1 MDCSLPG
8 FSIHGIF
15 QARILERVAIS
26 LEMGQRGSC
35 CDLCQSILFSS
46 LSFIVSDL
54 IFSSLIHFDLI
65 FVYGVRRASQV
76 ELVVENTA
84 ANAGDIGDMGLI
96 PGWERSLGGGHSNPL
111 QYSCLENPTDRRA
124 WWAIVLEVAKSWT
137 QLKRLSMYT
146 HNNDFILFLHLFC
159 LFVYA
164 PL

>member
-1 MDCSLPG
+1 MGCSLPG

-76 ELVVENTA
+76 DSGKELTCQYRRCKRHGFDPWVRK
-84 ANAGDIGDMGLI
+84 I
-96 PGWERSLGGGHSNPL
+96 PW
-111 QYSCLENPTDRRA
+111 RRA
-124 WWAIVLEVAKSWT
+124 WQPTPVSLHGESHGQRSLVGYSPWGRRVGHDRATHT
-137 QLKRLSMYT
+137 QSPAYPGIPFLRIQT
-146 HNNDFILFLHLFC
+146 HPVC
-159 LFVYA
+159 LYCNW
-164 PL
+164 

>member
-1 MDCSLPG
+1 MCLTLYDPMDCSLPG

-76 ELVVENTA
+76 VLMVRSLCG
-84 ANAGDIGDMGLI
+84 NAVYIRDADLI
-96 PGWERSLGGGHSNPL
+96 PEMGRSPGGGHGNPF
-111 QYSCLENPTDRRA
+111 QYSCLENPMARRA
-124 WWAIVLEVAKSWT
+124 WWAIVLEVTRSWT
-137 QLKRLSMYT
+137 GLKQLSM
-146 HNNDFILFLHLFC
+146 HAWC
-159 LFVYA
+159 
-164 PL
+164 

>member
-76 ELVVENTA
+76 VLMVRSLCG
-84 ANAGDIGDMGLI
+84 NAVYIRDADLI
-96 PGWERSLGGGHSNPL
+96 PEMGRSPGGGHGNPF
-111 QYSCLENPTDRRA
+111 QYSCLENPMARRA
-124 WWAIVLEVAKSWT
+124 WWAIVLEVTRSWT
-137 QLKRLSMYT
+137 GLKQLSM
-146 HNNDFILFLHLFC
+146 HAWC
-159 LFVYA
+159 
-164 PL
+164 